1 MREICQK
8 KGILRGRCPGKNRIP
23 SVWPALFLAAV
34 FLAAVCLRISGISRP
49 DQGDV
54 VYAGGV
60 EKKTTT
66 LVKEPYRGAAPATKN
81 KSFMVSALGNPQDY
95 GYTEMA
101 FICCR
106 DSDGAIVSTDWNS
119 MGLGTISVSYGY
131 YRLGDFTRP
140 LSICRMW

>member
-34 FLAAVCLRISGISRP
+34 FLAAVCCAFPGFPGP

-81 KSFMVSALGNPQDY
+81 KSFMVSAL
-95 GYTEMA
+95 
-101 FICCR
+101 
-106 DSDGAIVSTDWNS
+106 
-119 MGLGTISVSYGY
+119 
-131 YRLGDFTRP
+131 
-140 LSICRMW
+140 